1 MTSASGLPPLRPQDP
16 PRLRLAKKRY
26 KSTHAASQTLANLK
40 DCQMTC
46 LWPYN
51 SGLMTSASGLIP
63 PASELSHS
71 FYYICP
77 MTILYIILAIIAGA
91 GASYLLLQG
100 KINLLTSQLAQLSSI
115 QAKADALD
123 LENKTMFGKLSQ
135 LEGQNETLKATVDSK
150 KGDEEKMR
158 KMLIDISNESVLKQ
172 GKMLSEQ
179 QQVKLNDVLNPLK
192 EKIKEFEDKV
202 NNGQKSNFEQN
213 TALLEQIKNLTQLNQ
228 TVTQKTEDLTNALKG
243 SNKSQGNWGEMILER
258 VLESSGLKKGMEYET
273 QFVTQNNINETIRPD
288 AVIFLPDQKNIIIDS
303 KVSLV
308 AYERYTSASEGS
320 QEKDQALKD
329 HIESLKNH
337 IKLLS
342 AKDYHTGLNLNSP
355 DFTLLFIPIESGF
368 VATVS
373 QDTSLFNFAW
383 DRKIVLVSPSTL
395 LATLR
400 TIASVWKTE
409 YQTRNAIEIARQ
421 AGEMLDKFSA
431 FTHDLEDVGKHIKR
445 AEDAHNNAL
454 NKLSTGKGNLVGRAD
469 KLAKL
474 GVKSSKKINP
484 NLIQDHEPEDE
495 SIDE

>member
-1 MTSASGLPPLRPQDP
+1 
-16 PRLRLAKKRY
+16 
-26 KSTHAASQTLANLK
+26 
-40 DCQMTC
+40 
-46 LWPYN
+46 
-51 SGLMTSASGLIP
+51 
-63 PASELSHS
+63 
-71 FYYICP
+71 

-135 LEGQNETLKATVDSK
+135 LEGQNETLKATLESQK
-150 KGDEEKMR
+150 SDEEKMR

-172 GKMLSEQ
+172 GKMLSDQ

-202 NNGQKSNFEQN
+202 NHGQKSNFEQN

-445 AEDAHNNAL
+445 AEDALQNAL

-495 SIDE
+495 SMDE

>member
-1 MTSASGLPPLRPQDP
+1 MTQ
-16 PRLRLAKKRY
+16 
-26 KSTHAASQTLANLK
+26 
-40 DCQMTC
+40 
-46 LWPYN
+46 
-51 SGLMTSASGLIP
+51 

-71 FYYICP
+71 FYYICA

-115 QAKADALD
+115 QAKADTLD

-135 LEGQNETLKATVDSK
+135 LEGQNETLKASLESQK
-150 KGDEEKMR
+150 SDEEKMR

-202 NNGQKSNFEQN
+202 NHGQKSNFEQN

-445 AEDAHNNAL
+445 AEDAHQNAL

-495 SIDE
+495 SMDE

>member
-1 MTSASGLPPLRPQDP
+1 MT
-16 PRLRLAKKRY
+16 
-26 KSTHAASQTLANLK
+26 H
-40 DCQMTC
+40 
-46 LWPYN
+46 
-51 SGLMTSASGLIP
+51 

-71 FYYICP
+71 FYYICA

-135 LEGQNETLKATVDSK
+135 LEGQNETLKATLESQK
-150 KGDEEKMR
+150 SDEEKMR

-172 GKMLSEQ
+172 GKMLSDQ

-202 NNGQKSNFEQN
+202 NHGQKSTFEQN

-445 AEDAHNNAL
+445 AEDAHQNAL

-495 SIDE
+495 SMDE

>member
-1 MTSASGLPPLRPQDP
+1 MTHP
-16 PRLRLAKKRY
+16 
-26 KSTHAASQTLANLK
+26 T
-40 DCQMTC
+40 
-46 LWPYN
+46 
-51 SGLMTSASGLIP
+51 
-63 PASELSHS
+63 SELSHS

-135 LEGQNETLKATVDSK
+135 LEGQNETLKATLESQK
-150 KGDEEKMR
+150 SDEEKMR

-172 GKMLSEQ
+172 GKMLSDQ

-202 NNGQKSNFEQN
+202 NHGQKSTFEQN

-273 QFVTQNNINETIRPD
+273 QFITQNNINETIRPD

-445 AEDAHNNAL
+445 AEDAHQNAL

-495 SIDE
+495 SMDE